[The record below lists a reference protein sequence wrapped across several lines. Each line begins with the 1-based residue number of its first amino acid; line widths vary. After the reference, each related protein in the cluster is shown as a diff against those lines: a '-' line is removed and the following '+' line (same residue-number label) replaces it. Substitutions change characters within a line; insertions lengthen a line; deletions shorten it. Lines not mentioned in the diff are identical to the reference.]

1 MGLSLFFTGE
11 GFEID
16 QLAYPGLPLFI
27 DPQTMRIEHLPTE
40 WIIFQA
46 VIRGSSRSPGTW
58 RNYAFGLLDWLQY
71 SDANGWDWRSPE
83 ERLLAHYR
91 NALECRKPILSS
103 KTIARKMLVVCWF
116 YEWAKSRGHLRNLPV
131 AFEARGSNIISRR
144 LLAHLNTTS
153 TSVRRVLVPRRSARE
168 RIPRFFTKSEQ
179 ELIFN
184 HLSMRDRL
192 MVLWAL
198 NTGVRESELCAL
210 TVDQIPE
217 QDGYRAT
224 RLYRLRLQVTKGSI
238 GGDLYV
244 PTWLLDETY
253 RYVSLFERRTVARN
267 ARKRG
272 NSEPSA
278 IWLSR
283 WGKPLRPNSIYQNF
297 KQAVEKSGIQ
307 PGTFHDLRHTYA
319 ITMLDRLT
327 RTAANDD
334 ARARN
339 PLLVLRHLMRHTT
352 LASTEIYLRA
362 REFYLSDIFQDAWD
376 VPEVR

>member
-1 MGLSLFFTGE
+1 
-11 GFEID
+11 
-16 QLAYPGLPLFI
+16 
-27 DPQTMRIEHLPTE
+27 MRIEHLPTE

-46 VIRGSSRSPGTW
+46 VIRGSIRSPGTW